1 MPIKKQIHEAQTD
14 LMPVKKTAV
23 DYSADDVRLIL
34 KSLTLRNMKALES
47 KIPTASIMEHKLIQE
62 AINAAAKGAGIEVA
76 GGGIS
81 INNTAEVK
89 IKGLSELYGE
99 NER

>member
-1 MPIKKQIHEAQTD
+1 MPRKKQIHEAQTD

-62 AINAAAKGAGIEVA
+62 AINAAAKGAGVENGEGLLAEATQTVKVEIV
-76 GGGIS
+76 GVKS
-81 INNTAEVK
+81 PNTDT
-89 IKGLSELYGE
+89 
-99 NER
+99 